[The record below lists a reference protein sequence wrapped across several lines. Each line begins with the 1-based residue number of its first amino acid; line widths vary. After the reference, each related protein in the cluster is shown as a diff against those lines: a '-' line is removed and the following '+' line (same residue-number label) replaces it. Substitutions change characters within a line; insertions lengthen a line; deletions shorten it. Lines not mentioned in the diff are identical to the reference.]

1 MKKGIKTFC
10 KVLSVFL
17 AVLFVIEILP
27 LQVMAEEF
35 TEAVAQKEFIEDLVN
50 NPTDAEKDAEAEIL
64 YEVEEKRDEH
74 TKVYKKSDGT
84 YTAVMTEEPL
94 HYLDEGVWKEIDNS
108 MILNGN
114 IYTNLNNLFNVE
126 LPKNIDGNKEL
137 TVEKDGYELS
147 FSIDDVKNSSAVV
160 ENNIV
165 TSDTEIADADSAI
178 AQTQSSVTYSNIAD
192 NTDLQYIVAPNSIKE
207 NIIVSNKESVK
218 DTYTFTF
225 ETNGLTAEKQD
236 DGSVLFKDNNGDVK
250 FTIPRPVMTDSNF
263 AFSYDI
269 VVSLT
274 ENANG
279 TVTLEYAPSID
290 WTSSNDRVYPLTID
304 PAIIVNS
311 EEPDFIEDTYVGYNS
326 DKPEV
331 ADKNGADE
339 YLTALTNMLT
349 SENSDGTTSTLD
361 SEIYTKIDTDYF
373 QNLGNDVVF
382 TEVQYIVAGATTTN
396 GKIFAREITGDW
408 DVNTVTYNTKPELSS
423 EIIDYYTSPLP
434 EGEEYD
440 SFALIHFNI
449 TEIFNEW
456 FNGKAN
462 KGFAMTAA
470 ENTTAFII
478 INGGSEE
485 TVMVMDYVDLGGYN
499 ETLNYHSQSV
509 GRAGTGYV
517 NDFTQHLSV
526 VRDDLSIDGNIMP
539 VTVGMI
545 YDTATYAKAASL
557 NYNSVLAYGNNWI
570 PNYLR
575 AFLIGDENQ
584 FTYYTDTGA
593 SIDYKVSTD
602 EEGNVVFTET
612 YSDIYGEH
620 DYKIEY
626 FAATDTEAEY
636 ITMTR
641 PDGYVEKFN
650 SDGLLVSVTN
660 PDYSQQSINVVYDS
674 RARIDY
680 ITDGVGR
687 KYDYIYDE
695 TTYLLSKIKCYSASG
710 EEIFAGTTNR
720 DFENGLPLEVSYA
733 YDSNKNL
740 TGVTY
745 PDGKAI
751 SYTYKDGNLTSMTN
765 IDGYRVVYSYGK
777 KDEDGNEIP
786 EYINRITQITEQAY
800 NGTDYIDGN
809 FLTYERL
816 SSTQIKLTDGTE
828 NFEIYQFG
836 KSGNLLYT
844 IDSFGNYVI
853 NEDSGSTE
861 NTYFI
866 PSSDYRV
873 NSENLLLNPSFET
886 EYSALITSRAKNWE
900 SSNSAF
906 ERTTSTDAPFGEY
919 VYTAT
924 RDTLGDAYQKQTVDV
939 LSGGKYTFSAYVK
952 SDNTNEGK
960 LYLDISARNSSNT
973 VKATDYVTIETT
985 NGEWQRYEVTID
997 APDGTKDIIV
1007 KFGFEDSKGTFYIDN
1022 AQLSQSASASSYNY
1036 ITDGGFRK
1044 DLDYWVG
1051 SEDFTTTESSING
1064 EVANAVTLPGGT
1076 DAENT
1081 IYQTVTINGKKDDV
1095 FTIGGWL
1102 KGRFV
1107 NSVTNN
1113 AYLLKVIAESSDPK
1127 ICNFTNDRYAQIEVS
1142 YQYTETNKDGVEE
1155 TFTETIVV
1163 PFAENL
1169 NDWQFA
1175 AQDFAL
1181 KGDCETVTVL
1191 VRYSKN
1197 ANSALISNIELSKDE
1212 DAIVLSDDEEET
1224 ANEETGCICEDC
1236 EEADCTCTCES
1247 ESLCNCT
1254 PCKRRSDISTT
1265 DSFGNITSNSSFDG
1279 VKTIKTVSK
1288 YTDDGNYLSS
1298 ETDADGN
1305 EVLYSYDTLNGILET
1320 ITDANGNTTSYSYDA
1335 NGLLTQVSAD
1345 NSLTSTANYVYNN
1358 DRLEKIIHNGFA
1370 YGLYY
1375 DIWGQLTSVA
1385 IEKIV
1390 INEEGKTE
1398 FVLDKTIISY
1408 EYGTEQFRD
1417 RIISST
1423 YYNNNGAETVT
1434 EYTYDDAGN
1443 VIEVCVNGDTKFEYD
1458 YDSYGNVTETT
1469 ATNSRTIRYTD
1480 GRTDILD
1487 SNDNLIYQSY
1497 TNDDGDLIEIIGGVT
1512 YTSKSYDSAYD
1523 IATGITTEFSDVS
1536 TTNGKVIGTVDKQDW
1551 FGRYTESIVKT
1562 ESANDTNTEN
1572 SFASVK
1578 TEYNYPNYNNN
1589 KTSNR
1594 IESYL
1599 NTITYGTD
1607 TSAENKTNFY
1617 GFAYDYDNKGNIIAE
1632 YKQGINGAKTL
1643 RYSYVYDELNQL
1655 TRVNDKVSN
1664 TTYVYEYDGAG
1675 NIVSKA
1681 EYIYTTDEEIT
1692 DTPENV
1698 ILYTYDEVW
1707 KDKLATYDGKEF
1719 TYDNIGN
1726 PLTFDGASLTWSGR
1740 ELTTYS
1746 KDGKTIS
1753 FQYDEN
1759 GLRHRKIVK
1768 ENDVVVEQYDYVW
1781 SDGSLISQT
1790 YTNYADEVTT
1800 SDTARFIYDSWGT
1813 LQGFI
1818 LNDSE
1823 TYLYVKNLQ
1832 GDIIAIVDELG
1843 EVIVEYSYDAWGNVT
1858 FHETSLQNMT
1868 KASTLCFVSP
1878 FTYRGYCY
1886 DYDIELYYLQS
1897 RYYSAEIGR
1906 FINTDDTQ
1914 IAIETQGDLLGANLF
1929 AYCCNEPIQG
1939 YDPTGLRSSTLVG
1952 AGIQIELSFGALSGG
1967 IEIVWFFSKKVSVG
1981 GRKRSVP
1988 FVYMYGGGSIGA
2000 SATTKNVLKKI
2011 IAKPSL
2017 LFNPKSLVSGFGLSV
2032 CVFAIFGYSNFK
2044 SYKDYLKWFSGVY
2057 ASAWNVKTY
2066 TSWSSTCFTVG
2077 AGWSSNF
2084 ASAGYS
2090 KTYYWLG
2097 SSVFSNIGT
2106 LYNKVVKKA
2115 KSLKG

>member
-17 AVLFVIEILP
+17 AILFVIEILP

-35 TEAVAQKEFIEDLVN
+35 TDAVAQKEFIEDLVN
-50 NPTDAEKDAEAEIL
+50 NPTDAEKDAESEIL

-84 YTAVMTEEPL
+84 YTAIMTEDPL

-108 MILNGN
+108 MILDGN
-114 IYTNLNNLFNVE
+114 LYTNLSNLFNVE
-126 LPKNIDGNKEL
+126 LPKNIDEDKVL
-137 TVEKDGYELS
+137 TVEKDGFEIS
-147 FSIDDVKNSSAVV
+147 FSIDNIENSSAVV

-165 TSDTEIADADSAI
+165 ESDTEIADADLAI
-178 AQTQSSVTYSNIAD
+178 AQTQSAITYSDIAD
-192 NTDLQYIVAPNSIKE
+192 NTDLQYIVTPNSIKE

-225 ETNGLTAEKQD
+225 ETNGLNAEKQS
-236 DGSVLFKDNNGDVK
+236 DGSVLFKDNNDNAK
-250 FTIPRPVMTDSNF
+250 FIIPRPVMTDAIS
-263 AFSYDI
+263 AFSHDI
-269 VVSLT
+269 DVSLI
-274 ENANG
+274 ENDNN
-279 TVTLEYAPSID
+279 TVTLKYEPSID
-290 WTSSNDRVYPLTID
+290 WTSSSERIYPVVID
-304 PAIIVNS
+304 PAIIVGCYETGFAEDTTVFWNPL
-311 EEPDFIEDTYVGYNS
+311 EPDSVNGNLYNEKLGGVFNYIATDEDGNKHTVLGEFYTRINTDLIKALGANVIVTEAQYLIGSIAIGGPVFAKKIAEYVDLTTVTYAN
-326 DKPEV
+326 KPSLESEV
-331 ADKNGADE
+331 FD
-339 YLTALTNMLT
+339 YHISPSTSLSTN
-349 SENSDGTTSTLD
+349 N
-361 SEIYTKIDTDYF
+361 EIYT
-373 QNLGNDVVF
+373 
-382 TEVQYIVAGATTTN
+382 
-396 GKIFAREITGDW
+396 
-408 DVNTVTYNTKPELSS
+408 
-423 EIIDYYTSPLP
+423 
-434 EGEEYD
+434 
-440 SFALIHFNI
+440 HFNI
-449 TEIFNEW
+449 TKPLNDW
-456 FNGKAN
+456 LNGEDN
-462 KGFAMTAA
+462 YGFAIVPNDEQYYGLYRANGTDSTSA
-470 ENTTAFII
+470 NTTAL
-478 INGGSEE
+478 
-485 TVMVMDYVDLGGYN
+485 VLDYVDLGGYN
-499 ETLNYHSQSV
+499 ENLNYHSQSA
-509 GRAGTGYV
+509 GRAGIGYV
-517 NDFTQHLSV
+517 NDLTQSLSV
-526 VRDDLSIDGNIMP
+526 LRNDISIDGNIMP
-539 VTVGMI
+539 VAVGMV
-545 YDTATYAKAASL
+545 YDSAIYAKVASM
-557 NYNSVLAYGNNWI
+557 NYNNMLAYGNNWI

-575 AFLIGDENQ
+575 AFLIGEEDQ

-593 SIDYKVSTD
+593 SIDYTYTI
-602 EEGNVVFTET
+602 ENGEVVFKEI

-620 DYKIEY
+620 KYKLEY
-626 FAATDTEAEY
+626 FAPVGNQPEY
-636 ITMTR
+636 VTVTR
-641 PDGYVEKFN
+641 PDGYIEQFDN
-650 SDGLLVSVTN
+650 NGLLVSVTN
-660 PDYSQQSINVVYDS
+660 PDYPEQSINIVYDS
-674 RARIDY
+674 RYCIDY

-687 KYDYIYDE
+687 KYDYIYD
-695 TTYLLSKIKCYSASG
+695 TTTNLLLKIKCYAANG
-710 EEIFAGTTNR
+710 VAITAGTT
-720 DFENGLPLEVSYA
+720 DLPLEVSYT
-733 YDSNKNL
+733 YDENNNL
-740 TGVTY
+740 ETVTF
-745 PDGKAI
+745 PDGKSI
-751 SYTYKDGNLTSMTN
+751 IYTYENGNLTSMTN

-844 IDSFGNYVI
+844 IDSFGNYVM
-853 NEDSGSTE
+853 NESSGSTDD
-861 NTYFI
+861 TYFI

-973 VKATDYVTIETT
+973 VKATDYVTVEDT

-1022 AQLSQSASASSYNY
+1022 AQLSQSASASPYNY
-1036 ITDGGFRK
+1036 LTDGGFRK
-1044 DLDYWVG
+1044 DLDYWTG
-1051 SEDFTTTESSING
+1051 LDDFSTTESTIHS

-1095 FTIGGWL
+1095 FTVGGWL
-1102 KGRFV
+1102 KGCFV
-1107 NSVTNN
+1107 NSSTNN
-1113 AYLLKVIAESSDPK
+1113 AWILNEIEESTNPE
-1127 ICNFTNDRYAQIEVS
+1127 IYNFTNDRYAQIEVS
-1142 YQYTETNKDGVEE
+1142 YQYTETNEDGVEE
-1155 TFTETIVV
+1155 TLTETIVV
-1163 PFAENL
+1163 PFAENID
-1169 NDWQFA
+1169 DWQFA

-1224 ANEETGCICEDC
+1224 ANEETGCPCEKC

-1254 PCKRRSDISTT
+1254 PCKRRSDISTA
-1265 DSFGNITSNSSFDG
+1265 DSFGNITSSGSFDG
-1279 VKTIKTVSK
+1279 IKTIETVSK
-1288 YTDDGNYLSS
+1288 YTTDGNYLDY
-1298 ETDADGN
+1298 EIDADGN
-1305 EVLYSYDTLNGILET
+1305 KTIYGYDTLNGILEAVT
-1320 ITDANGNTTSYSYDA
+1320 NANGNTTSYSYDA

-1345 NSLTSTANYVYNN
+1345 NSLTSSANYVYNN
-1358 DRLEKIIHNGFA
+1358 DRLELIIHNGFA
-1370 YGLYY
+1370 YGFSY
-1375 DIWGQLTSVA
+1375 DIWGQLISVKIKTINDNNGQ
-1385 IEKIV
+1385 IEYV
-1390 INEEGKTE
+1390 DNQ
-1398 FVLDKTIISY
+1398 TIISY
-1408 EYGTEQFRD
+1408 EYGTEQYRD

-1423 YYNNNGAETVT
+1423 YHNSSDEVTET
-1434 EYTYDDAGN
+1434 EYTYDTSGN
-1443 VIEVCVNGDTKFEYD
+1443 IISIDVNGDTKFEYD
-1458 YDSYGNVTETT
+1458 YDSYGNVTEIT

-1487 SNDNLIYQSY
+1487 TNDNLIYQSY
-1497 TNDDGDLIEIIGGVT
+1497 TNDDGDFIETIGGVT

-1523 IATGITTEFSDVS
+1523 IATGITTEFSDVTAS
-1536 TTNGKVIGTVDKQDW
+1536 NGKVIGTVDKQDW

-1562 ESANDTNTEN
+1562 ESAKDEN
-1572 SFASVK
+1572 SENNFASVK
-1578 TEYNYPNYNNN
+1578 TEYAYPEYADN

-1594 IESYL
+1594 IESYS

-1607 TSAENKTNFY
+1607 TSSENKTNFY
-1617 GFAYDYDNKGNIIAE
+1617 GFAYDYDNNGNIIAE

-1655 TRVNDKVSN
+1655 VRVNDKVSN

-1675 NIVSKA
+1675 NITKKY
-1681 EYIYTTDEEIT
+1681 EYIYTIDEEIT

-1726 PLTFDGASLTWSGR
+1726 PLTFDGASFTWSGR
-1740 ELTTYS
+1740 ELTQYE

-1790 YTNYADEVTT
+1790 YTNYTDEIVTT
-1800 SDTARFIYDSWGT
+1800 NTARFIYDSWGT

-1843 EVIVEYSYDAWGNVT
+1843 EVIVEYSYDAWGTVT
-1858 FHETSLQNMT
+1858 FSESSLQNMS

-1906 FINTDDTQ
+1906 FINTDDTR
-1914 IAIETQGDLLGANLF
+1914 IAIATQGEVLGANLF
-1929 AYCCNEPIQG
+1929 AYCNNNPVNYVDPVG
-1939 YDPTGLRSSTLVG
+1939 YFGWAAVLAVGLT
-1952 AGIQIELSFGALSGG
+1952 A
-1967 IEIVWFFSKKVSVG
+1967 SV
-1981 GRKRSVP
+1981 
-1988 FVYMYGGGSIGA
+1988 IGA
-2000 SATTKNVLKKI
+2000 VSQVASNILAGKKGKNIFSGVLGAAIGSSVNATLLLLIPSSIPFKTLIAALAGGVAQSLIDFLIKIVVYKTKSWKDLGKDIILNTAGNYLGNYLGNKAIKVNNGWFQPKHFKSIFTGSYGKKI
-2011 IAKPSL
+2011 IAQTGIGGVITGIV
-2017 LFNPKSLVSGFGLSV
+2017 NLVRKKL
-2032 CVFAIFGYSNFK
+2032 NF
-2044 SYKDYLKWFSGVY
+2044 
-2057 ASAWNVKTY
+2057 
-2066 TSWSSTCFTVG
+2066 
-2077 AGWSSNF
+2077 
-2084 ASAGYS
+2084 
-2090 KTYYWLG
+2090 
-2097 SSVFSNIGT
+2097 
-2106 LYNKVVKKA
+2106 
-2115 KSLKG
+2115 